1 MFGVFNINKPAG
13 PTSRDIVNRVQR
25 LVRPAK
31 AGHAGTLDP
40 IASGVLLV
48 CVGQATRLIEYAQQL
63 PKSYRGLFLLGRRSA
78 SDDVE
83 GNVEVVEG
91 ARRPTG
97 DEIDSALRPFLGEIL
112 QRPPL
117 HSAVKIGGRRAY
129 QLARQGVDF
138 ETTAK
143 PVIIHRLHVVRYEYP
158 ALVLDVDCGSGTYIR
173 SLGRDLAAELGT
185 CAVMAELERTAIG
198 EFTLET
204 AVTPEVLRDGW
215 RQHLIPPAK
224 LVASLPSLAVSD
236 DELRELQHGRAFRR
250 DGNGARE
257 SKSGDVAAFDQRG
270 ELAAIL
276 AERRPGEWSP
286 VRNFTQPA

>member
-1 MFGVFNINKPAG
+1 
-13 PTSRDIVNRVQR
+13 VNRVQR

-78 SDDVE
+78 SDDIESEVE
-83 GNVEVVEG
+83 IVEG
-91 ARRPTG
+91 ARQPTAG
-97 DEIDSALRPFLGEIL
+97 EIESALGSFRGEIL

-138 ETTAK
+138 ETAAK
-143 PVIIHRLHVVRYEYP
+143 TVAIHRLRVVRYEYP
-158 ALVLDVDCGSGTYIR
+158 ELVLEIDCGSGTYIR
-173 SLGRDLAAELGT
+173 SLGRDLAVELGT

-198 EFTLET
+198 EFTLER
-204 AVTPEVLRDGW
+204 AVRPDLLDGDW
-215 RQHLIPPAK
+215 RQHLIPPAN
-224 LVASLPSLAVSD
+224 LLASLPSLAVSD
-236 DELRELQHGRAFRR
+236 DELRELQHGRSIRR
-250 DGNGARE
+250 EGSSARVPKNGE
-257 SKSGDVAAFDQRG
+257 VAAFDQHG
-270 ELAAIL
+270 DLVAIL
-276 AERRPGEWSP
+276 AERRSGEWWP